1 MVFLDKIYFFTI
13 PISESYNAL
22 PEAWKM
28 FQKFCGYTTVQ
39 GLVYIFVQNLSPIGK
54 VYWISA
60 FIMLISLGSF
70 WAAKMYSDWQNV
82 QVYQLR
88 SNIFFFYF
96 LCKFLLFRIN
106 LQKKLVEVFDN
117 KIIQLLKFWFRW
129 WQQFSQLVF
138 LSVKWSFLQSLFAVK
153 EILT

>member
-1 MVFLDKIYFFTI
+1 
-13 PISESYNAL
+13 
-22 PEAWKM
+22 M

-96 LCKFLLFRIN
+96 LLNFYYSESICKKSWLKYLTIKSYNYWNFDLGDDNNFLNWCFCQWN
-106 LQKKLVEVFDN
+106 GVS
-117 KIIQLLKFWFRW
+117 
-129 WQQFSQLVF
+129 FSH
-138 LSVKWSFLQSLFAVK
+138 FLQSRKYWHNLRSSFDWKVQWVLEK
-153 EILT
+153 QLRN